1 VDSQHFSKSNRT
13 INMVQNRL
21 LAVSLLTAGTLL
33 SQSPPRGNRP
43 PASFPEAPGRDTV
56 VKVCGGC
63 HGADVVVS
71 KGMSRQQWSDVIA
84 SMVTRGAKGT
94 EQEFAKVLDYL
105 TVNLPPDR
113 GTTAAPTR
121 AGNQSASAAG
131 GRRGGGGGG
140 GLGWGADDKHV
151 VDAAAADRGKTI
163 YIAECITCHGNK
175 ARGSEHGSDLVRSLT
190 VLHDRYASTI
200 GPFLKKGHP
209 MQSGHPSANLTEPQ
223 LQDLAHFLHQRV
235 YDTLR
240 TGPYSQVI
248 NVVTGDPKA
257 GAAYFNAAGK
267 CNTCHSPTGDLAGI
281 ASKYDPPALQQR
293 FLFPRTIG
301 FGRRGPVSNSKPTM
315 LTVTPPS
322 GPAVTGVLVHLDDF
336 DVAVRDS
343 SGEYHAWKRTPD
355 LKVTKDDPYAAHIA
369 LLDEYTDKDIHDIIS
384 YLVTLK

>member
-1 VDSQHFSKSNRT
+1 MHH
-13 INMVQNRL
+13 NRL
-21 LAVSLLTAGTLL
+21 LAICLLTAAATFC
-33 SQSPPRGNRP
+33 QSPPRGNRP

-71 KGMSRQQWSDVIA
+71 KGMTRQQWAQVIA
-84 SMVTRGAKGT
+84 SMVSRGAKGT
-94 EQEFAKVLDYL
+94 EQEFAQVLDYL

-113 GTTAAPTR
+113 AAAPNR
-121 AGNQSASAAG
+121 PAGQPAG
-131 GRRGGGGGG
+131 GTRRGGGGGGG

-175 ARGSEHGSDLVRSLT
+175 ARGAEQGPDLVRSLT
-190 VLHDRYASTI
+190 VLHDRYGDTI

-209 MQSGHPSANLTEPQ
+209 MQSGRPSANLSEPQ
-223 LQDLAHFLHQRV
+223 LEDLAHFLHQRV

-240 TGPYSQVI
+240 SGPYSQVI

-257 GAAYFNAAGK
+257 GAAYFNGQGK
-267 CNTCHSPTGDLAGI
+267 CNTCHSPAGDLAGI

-301 FGRRGPVSNSKPTM
+301 FGRRGPVSTSKPTM
-315 LTVTPPS
+315 VTVTPAS

-336 DVAVRDS
+336 SVALRDS
-343 SGEYHAWKRTPD
+343 SGEYHSWKRTPD
-355 LKVTKDDPYAAHIA
+355 LKVAKNDPYAAHIA
-369 LLDEYTDKDIHDIIS
+369 LLDQYTDKNIHDIVS